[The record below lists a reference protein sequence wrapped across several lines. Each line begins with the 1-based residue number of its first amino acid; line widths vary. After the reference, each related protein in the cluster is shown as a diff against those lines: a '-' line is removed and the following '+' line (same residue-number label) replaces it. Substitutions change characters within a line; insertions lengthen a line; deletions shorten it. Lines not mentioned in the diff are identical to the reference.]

1 MRFLIL
7 ALLIISSIFAQS
19 NDTGPGGHDV
29 VTDTPT
35 VVIPP
40 DSLDSCD
47 AGFVDT
53 LNIRALDT
61 KLRPIEGASVTVT
74 YQLDKSTSKGYFTT
88 PPRLTSKNG
97 NVTVTIRNLEKIQSQ
112 VDCDIKIDVTLDGK
126 SFSKA
131 ITAENHP
138 SFIDF
143 KIDVFTLRVLVVDE
157 RNSAISGAEVF
168 VNNRSKITEGGIAD
182 FKVFGGK
189 SRVFVKY
196 LGGKE
201 ESEVDVTDDL
211 TTTVQL
217 IFFKLKIYTTDE
229 NDDPLST
236 KITIDDK
243 TYDSSGELN
252 LDKIIGQYH
261 TAMINYQ
268 GREKTIDL
276 DLAENTEYSAAF
288 DISSPKIK
296 RVDVFE
302 EGNKIRVV
310 ITTEDEGQFASG
322 VAASDVSVR
331 YISETGGTK
340 KIAVYQNKPNQFT
353 AEIPVPTGF
362 NEISFTV
369 DVKDREGNSVSAEG
383 LHKLSGGSSS
393 NGANG
398 GGTGPN
404 FPNPKNQT
412 DGPDQPPSSDQGLP
426 LHYIIG
432 GIIILVV
439 VFYVV
444 YRLKFK
450 KEG

>member
-1 MRFLIL
+1 MRFFIFILLL
-7 ALLIISSIFAQS
+7 ALFTSFAFAA
-19 NDTGPGGHDV
+19 
-29 VTDTPT
+29 
-35 VVIPP
+35 
-40 DSLDSCD
+40 SCS
-47 AGFVDT
+47 ARFFDT
-53 LNIRALDT
+53 LNIRVLDT

-88 PPRLTSKNG
+88 PPRLTSKDG
-97 NVTVTIRNLEKIQSQ
+97 NITITIRNLEQFQSQ
-112 VDCDIKIDVTLDGK
+112 VDCDIIVDATLDGK
-126 SFSKA
+126 SLSKT

-138 SFIDF
+138 IFIDF
-143 KIDVFTLRVLVVDE
+143 KMDVFTLRVLVVDE
-157 RNSAISGAEVF
+157 RNSAITGAEVF
-168 VNNRSKITEGGIAD
+168 VNNRNKTTEFGIAD
-182 FKVFGGK
+182 FKVFSGK

-196 LGGKE
+196 LGGKDE
-201 ESEVDVTDDL
+201 TEVDVTDDL

-217 IFFKLKIYTTDE
+217 IFFKLKIYTSDE
-229 NDDPLST
+229 NEDPLNT

-243 TYDSSGELN
+243 TYDVSGELN

-261 TAMINYQ
+261 TATINYQ

-276 DLAENTEYSAAF
+276 DLAENTEYSTNF
-288 DISSPKIK
+288 DVSSPKIK
-296 RVDVFE
+296 KVDVFE

-310 ITTEDEGQFASG
+310 VITEDEGKFASG

-353 AEIPVPTGF
+353 AEIPIPSGF

-383 LHKLSGGSSS
+383 LHKLGGSGGTT
-393 NGANG
+393 NG
-398 GGTGPN
+398 GGTGPD
-404 FPNPKNQT
+404 FPNPKNET
-412 DGPDQPPSSDQGLP
+412 GGEDRPPSSDQGLP

-439 VFYVV
+439 VFYAV